1 MVHEKRKGKEIAPQ
15 GQPSQRR
22 RKTRAKREAEAALS
36 VAEAAERAEAG
47 GALQIGQCWSTRA
60 RQQAP
65 SQTETPQSS
74 SRPRT
79 RGGATPQSGR
89 GRGQSAQRQPLQR
102 QQQWQH
108 VPPETGPRL
117 VTATTELQ
125 LLDLRMRTSRF
136 IKGLRYE
143 MMVDEFYPRPRD
155 TRTDHR
161 FWTVVQ
167 ASLYES
173 ALRGGHK
180 LMP

>member
-1 MVHEKRKGKEIAPQ
+1 M
-15 GQPSQRR
+15 
-22 RKTRAKREAEAALS
+22 
-36 VAEAAERAEAG
+36 
-47 GALQIGQCWSTRA
+47 
-60 RQQAP
+60 
-65 SQTETPQSS
+65 
-74 SRPRT
+74 
-79 RGGATPQSGR
+79 
-89 GRGQSAQRQPLQR
+89 
-102 QQQWQH
+102 
-108 VPPETGPRL
+108 PPETGPRL

-143 MMVDEFYPRPRD
+143 MTVDEFYPRPRD
-155 TRTDHR
+155 TRIDRR